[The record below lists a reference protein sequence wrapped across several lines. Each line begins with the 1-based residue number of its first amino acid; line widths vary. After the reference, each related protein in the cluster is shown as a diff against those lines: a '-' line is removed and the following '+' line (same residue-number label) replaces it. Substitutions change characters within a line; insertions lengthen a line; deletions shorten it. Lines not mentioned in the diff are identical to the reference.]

1 VSRAIGHWN
10 DLATFV
16 FLRDYDFYRP
26 CVPMIHFFS
35 VIDDSI
41 GCIKSEYDR
50 YNDDREGDGCGY
62 WFMRESK
69 ISSAVFDDA
78 EIRRQLGKQQK

>member
-1 VSRAIGHWN
+1 MIWRRLYLCTITVSTDTN
-10 DLATFV
+10 DPL
-16 FLRDYDFYRP
+16 
-26 CVPMIHFFS
+26 FS

-50 YNDDREGDGCGY
+50 HNDDREGDGCGH
-62 WFMRESK
+62 WPMRESK
-69 ISSAVFDDA
+69 ISLAVFDDA